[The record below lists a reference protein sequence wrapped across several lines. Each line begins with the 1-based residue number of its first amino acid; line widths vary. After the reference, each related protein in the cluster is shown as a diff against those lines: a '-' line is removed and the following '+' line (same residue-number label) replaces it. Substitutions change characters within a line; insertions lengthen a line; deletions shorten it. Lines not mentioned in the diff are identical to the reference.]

1 MRVIH
6 ICHGALMLAVHLI
19 RIAYVSV
26 VHPVVQP
33 VANFALRMFNE
44 ITPAADVRLLIPRVK
59 LVAFKVIKPLKRI
72 YRESYKTHGLSISD
86 GPLLA

>member
-1 MRVIH
+1 MRVIR

-19 RIAYVSV
+19 GIAYISV
-26 VHPVVQP
+26 VHPFVQP
-33 VANFALRMFNE
+33 VASFALRMFNE
-44 ITPAADVRLLIPRVK
+44 IKPAFDIRLLIPRIK

-86 GPLLA
+86 GLLLA

>member
-26 VHPVVQP
+26 VHPV
-33 VANFALRMFNE
+33 ASFALRMFNE
-44 ITPAADVRLLIPRVK
+44 ITLAADVRLLIPRVK

-72 YRESYKTHGLSISD
+72 YRESYKTHGLSISV